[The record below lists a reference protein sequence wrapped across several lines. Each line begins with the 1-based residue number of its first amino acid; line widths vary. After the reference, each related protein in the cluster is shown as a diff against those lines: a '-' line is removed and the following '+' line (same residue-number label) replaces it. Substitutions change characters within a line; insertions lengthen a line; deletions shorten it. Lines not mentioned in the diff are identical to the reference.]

1 MDIQIGA
8 VSAKAFLVLRHA
20 LGATA
25 VTLLTL
31 LIAIIT
37 HRLFLGPLSRIPGPR
52 LAALSNLWYARHARN
67 GSTAAMA
74 KQLHRQYGPA
84 VRVGPKEV
92 WFNTKEAY
100 DQIYSTGTRGYEK
113 SDFYL
118 ATALVRPRID
128 WQLNAEF
135 EDNLDLLSERD
146 MHRYRLQR
154 RLIGRVYR
162 TANATRH
169 EHAINTVLDA
179 VTEKFNSMNGAEI
192 DLKEWM
198 HIVAVES
205 LGAMVLSW
213 SPGMLKAETDRHTS
227 YQSYLG
233 WRRKSVFGLFPL
245 ITKLEVNHKWIGRI
259 FGTLWGI
266 TYQTP
271 KGFRPFFPDVAR
283 KVARR
288 IKNATNPT
296 NNQRE
301 DLMTDLISLHKDKPE
316 FTELYLRKMAV
327 TNFGAGHETLA
338 STLTAIMAML
348 GTHPEVQSVARQ
360 EIHSQQAS
368 KSHKAASSVRYA
380 DASELVYTR
389 AVIREAMRLLP
400 VISMSLPR
408 VVPLEGGG
416 LQLHGHYIP
425 PGTTVGCNPVALHR
439 NPDICGPNPDT
450 FDPHRW
456 LTGRDRSDDDDDGE
470 ARVRALERYSLN
482 WGGGSRTCPGRH
494 VAEMIVLKCVVR
506 LLERFEIRAVVP
518 PEEEQGPTYFL
529 AMLTGARA
537 RFLPLEESKLG

>member
-1 MDIQIGA
+1 MVRQPCE
-8 VSAKAFLVLRHA
+8 KWHYCC
-20 LGATA
+20 
-25 VTLLTL
+25 
-31 LIAIIT
+31 
-37 HRLFLGPLSRIPGPR
+37 PGE
-52 LAALSNLWYARHARN
+52 
-67 GSTAAMA
+67 TAA
-74 KQLHRQYGPA
+74 PA
-84 VRVGPKEV
+84 IWTGREV
-92 WFNTKEAY
+92 
-100 DQIYSTGTRGYEK
+100 
-113 SDFYL
+113 
-118 ATALVRPRID
+118 ATALVRPRVD

-169 EHAINTVLDA
+169 EHAIETVLDA
-179 VTEKFNSMNGAEI
+179 VTSKFNSMNGAEI

-213 SPGMLKAETDRHTS
+213 SPGMLKAGTDRHTS
-227 YQSYLG
+227 FHSYLG

-245 ITKLEVNHKWIGRI
+245 IVKLEVNYKWIGRV

-296 NNQRE
+296 SNQRE
-301 DLMTDLISLHKDKPE
+301 DLMTDLINLHKDKPE

-348 GTHPEVQSVARQ
+348 GTHPDVQVAARR
-360 EIHSQQAS
+360 EILSQKTS
-368 KSHKAASSVRYA
+368 KSRKAASKVGYT
-380 DASELVYTR
+380 DALELIYTR
-389 AVIREAMRLLP
+389 AVIREAMRLYP
-400 VISMSLPR
+400 VLSMSLPR
-408 VVPLEGGG
+408 VVPFDGGG
-416 LQLHGHYIP
+416 LQLHGVYIP

-450 FDPHRW
+450 FYPGRW
-456 LTGRDRSDDDDDGE
+456 LVGRDGPDDDNNDE

-494 VAEMIVLKCVVR
+494 VAEMIVLKCVVQ
-506 LLERFEIRAVVP
+506 LLERFEIRAVIP

-529 AMLTGARA
+529 AMLTGVRA
-537 RFLPLEESKLG
+537 RLLPLERSELD